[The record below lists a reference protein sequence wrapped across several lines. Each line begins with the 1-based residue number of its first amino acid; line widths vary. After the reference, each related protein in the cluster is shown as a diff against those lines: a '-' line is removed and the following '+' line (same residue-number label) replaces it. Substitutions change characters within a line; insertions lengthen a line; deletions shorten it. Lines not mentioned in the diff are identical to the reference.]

1 MPGMPDARRRLVAA
15 AVLGALVGASA
26 SLLVQHGCGVLRL
39 RGEGGSAG
47 PPPRERGALLGAD
60 DAPIA
65 EIRVSL
71 ETGTANGAGSDNPVL
86 IWIDNQ
92 RYKVSR
98 QPTQA
103 FAPGVTIVETL
114 MGPGLPRTLGALRNA
129 SIVLTLHLDRAE
141 IGASWYCE
149 RVAIEVRLEGA
160 EDYQTYL
167 EAREVGWLSQDEPPR
182 RSTAYAL
189 Q

>member
-1 MPGMPDARRRLVAA
+1 MPGTTEARRGLVGA
-15 AVLGALVGASA
+15 AVLGVLVGAGA
-26 SLLVQHGCGVLRL
+26 SLLAQHGCSILRA
-39 RGEGGSAG
+39 RDDAGRAG
-47 PPPRERGALLGAD
+47 PTPRERGAMLGPD

-92 RYKVSR
+92 RYKISNE
-98 QPTQA
+98 PMQA
-103 FAPGVTIVETL
+103 FAPGVTSVATL
-114 MGPGLPRTLGALRNA
+114 MGPGLPRTLGGLRNA

-149 RVAIEVRLEGA
+149 RAAIEVRLEGS

-167 EAREVGWLSQDEPPR
+167 EVREVGWLSQDEPPR

>member
-1 MPGMPDARRRLVAA
+1 MPGIPGARRGLVAA
-15 AVLGALVGASA
+15 AVAGLLVGASA
-26 SLLVQHGCGVLRL
+26 SLLVQHGFSVR
-39 RGEGGSAG
+39 RAHDAGGSAG
-47 PPPRERGALLGAD
+47 RPPRERGALLGPD

-92 RYKVSR
+92 RYRVSTEPR
-98 QPTQA
+98 QA
-103 FAPGVTIVETL
+103 FAPGVTSVATL
-114 MGPGLPRTLGALRNA
+114 MGPGLPRTLGGLRNA

-149 RVAIEVRLEGA
+149 RAAIEVRLEGT
-160 EDYQTYL
+160 EDFQTYL
-167 EAREVGWLSQDEPPR
+167 DARGIGWLSQDEPPR